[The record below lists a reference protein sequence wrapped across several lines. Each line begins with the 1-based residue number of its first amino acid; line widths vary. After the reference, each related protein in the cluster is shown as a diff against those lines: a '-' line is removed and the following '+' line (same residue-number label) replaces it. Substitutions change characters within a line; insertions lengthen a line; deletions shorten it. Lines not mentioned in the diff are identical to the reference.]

1 MEEAMVHV
9 TNWLNISKD
18 VEENK
23 LKVEIQYNPNLQ
35 LQKCSLY
42 HGNTD
47 LCIFFSLKIKDNL
60 EEAYKYMLKSKF
72 EDLE

>member
-47 LCIFFSLKIKDNL
+47 LCIFFL
-60 EEAYKYMLKSKF
+60 
-72 EDLE
+72 